1 MDPAVVAALITGSVS
16 LLVAVFSVTFTAYT
30 QRKTAKDNRARDE
43 ELARLN
49 ASLTQQRDE
58 DIALRDYTYEARKR
72 LYKEVNPLF
81 FRLREFCEG
90 SMGRITRIVSEDI
103 KIVSED
109 DTVRTDYLVRTTTQR
124 LVRPLV
130 MAQEIQRHM
139 TAVDLS
145 VDPAIKVQYIV
156 SRELL
161 GILHEGDTIA
171 AAHPAISYHT
181 PGEPRPP
188 GEARQHLTF
197 GQLQRLVDVFTAQ
210 EEDGT
215 RRPLKLIELEDR
227 KSEERIA
234 DVLDQMKTLFTSA
247 SASSTAVLWRLLIA
261 QASLMHVLI
270 DLVDRGSATVNGV
283 LPVNIRDFKWKP
295 EGGPSFESQVGAVDA
310 FLRERLSR
318 SGLHLAPASRFPL

>member
-30 QRKTAKDNRARDE
+30 QRKTAQDNRARDE

-90 SMGRITRIVSEDI
+90 SIGRIRRMVSEDL
-103 KIVSED
+103 KIISED
-109 DTVRTDYLVRTTTQR
+109 SEDRTDYLVRTTTQR
-124 LVRPLV
+124 LIGPLV

-139 TAVDLS
+139 TAMDLS
-145 VDPAIKVQYIV
+145 VDPAIKAQYIV

-161 GILHEGDTIA
+161 WILHEGDSIS
-171 AAHPAISYHT
+171 AAHPAINYLEEDHT
-181 PGEPRPP
+181 YGNP
-188 GEARQHLTF
+188 RQHLTF

-234 DVLDQMKTLFTSA
+234 DVLDQMKYLFTSA

-283 LPVNIRDFKWKP
+283 LPVNIRDFKWP
-295 EGGPSFESQVGAVDA
+295 EGSPSFESQVGAVDT